1 MFKIKLSVII
11 YITIEIGDSD
21 MGRKNKKNIKLSTI
35 KLTEEES
42 KISSTKAI
50 LTILLCVMW
59 PLTLIILIPNIK
71 NMIPDMLFYLLIF
84 ISLINVYLSVWYNK
98 VKVDNVKYQAYLSQN
113 KIGKVE
119 RFASLILIFEVGLV
133 ILFLLTLKKI
143 K

>member
-1 MFKIKLSVII
+1 
-11 YITIEIGDSD
+11 